1 MPELSASSPT
11 PADPFL
17 LPARPLPAGCALLP
31 LSYSCRFCDPRSPVT
46 SRSNCA
52 NDNSTLSVSRP
63 INEIEGDWPVGA
75 AEVIVPVLAST
86 LTTIGVFF
94 PFVYFQGRMRD
105 YFTPLALAI
114 AFALTASLFVAMTL
128 MLAAAGR
135 ELVGARARQGSARL
149 VWFRHALGA
158 GLKHPYA
165 LLLIAI
171 AAWYGSYQL
180 FDDHVP
186 RGEAFL

>member
-11 PADPFL
+11 PADRSC

-31 LSYSCRFCDPRSPVT
+31 LSYSCPFLRPALPSDL
-46 SRSNCA
+46 
-52 NDNSTLSVSRP
+52 TLKLRKRQQHVERQRP

-114 AFALTASLFVAMTL
+114 AFAPDASLFVAMTL
-128 MLAAAGR
+128 MPAAAGR

-158 GLKHPYA
+158 G
-165 LLLIAI
+165 
-171 AAWYGSYQL
+171 
-180 FDDHVP
+180 
-186 RGEAFL
+186 